1 MKLQIEKID
10 QHAFVNF
17 INRLK
22 LIDSFIYFKIKDNQV
37 ISTVYL
43 PQRDAVK
50 HHSVP
55 FESIF
60 QTNEVPQLDK
70 ELKIAFFDA
79 NRIIDAFKQFEADS
93 IRCDIEFIENEQDLV
108 ASTFRIYND
117 ELEITLAC
125 SEPSLGFKDL
135 TSDQINAIFA
145 KDDND
150 GFQFPIDNHG
160 INRLKSLFNLEK
172 DETFDIKSNGN
183 GVQVKG
189 KTFNVVI
196 SQNATGDG
204 NATLYKK
211 YLSLLDKEEYNV
223 HVSNNKVLFDSTESE
238 TLLTIST
245 CQTA

>member
-1 MKLQIEKID
+1 MKLQIDRID
-10 QHAFVNF
+10 QHSFINF

-37 ISTVYL
+37 ISTAYL

-55 FESIF
+55 FETIF
-60 QTNEVPQLDK
+60 QTNNVPSLDK

-79 NRIIDAFKQFEADS
+79 NRIIDAFKQFEHDS

-135 TSDQINAIFA
+135 TSDQISAIFA
-145 KDDND
+145 KDSNS
-150 GFQFPIDNHG
+150 FQFGIDNHT
-160 INRLKSLFNLEK
+160 INKLKSLFNLEK
-172 DETFDIKSNGN
+172 DETFDIKSNGK
-183 GVQVKG
+183 GVNVKG
-189 KTFNVVI
+189 KTFNVVV
-196 SQNATGDG
+196 SQSANGDG

-211 YLSLLDKEEYNV
+211 YLTLLDKEEYDV
-223 HVSNNKVLFDSTESE
+223 HVSSNKVVFDSNDSD

>member
-1 MKLQIEKID
+1 MKLQIDRID
-10 QHAFVNF
+10 QHSFTTF
-17 INRLK
+17 INKLK
-22 LIDSFIYFKIKDNQV
+22 VIDSFIYFKIKDGQV

-60 QTNEVPQLDK
+60 QTAEVPSFEK
-70 ELKIAFFDA
+70 ELKVAFFDA
-79 NRIIDAFKQFEADS
+79 NRIIEAFKQFEHDAV
-93 IRCDIEFIENEQDLV
+93 RCEIEFIENEQDLV
-108 ASTFRIYND
+108 ASTFRIYTD

-135 TSDQINAIFA
+135 TTDQINAIFTRA
-145 KDDND
+145 ESE
-150 GFQFPIDNHG
+150 FEFPIDNHT

-172 DETFDIKSNGN
+172 DETFDIKSNGR
-183 GVQVKG
+183 GVEVKG
-189 KTFNVVI
+189 KTFNVVV
-196 SQNATGDG
+196 SQSATGDG

-223 HVSNNKVLFDSTESE
+223 HVSSNKVVFDSTESE

>member
-1 MKLQIEKID
+1 MKLEIAKID
-10 QHAFVNF
+10 QHAFINF

-60 QTNEVPQLDK
+60 QTNEVPNLDK
-70 ELKIAFFDA
+70 ELKVAFFDA
-79 NRIIDAFKQFEADS
+79 NRIIDAFKQFEHDS
-93 IRCDIEFIENEQDLV
+93 IRCEIEFIENDQDLV

-135 TSDQINAIFA
+135 TSDQVDAIFT
-145 KDDND
+145 KGND
-150 GFQFPIDNHG
+150 AFEFAIDNHA

-183 GVQVKG
+183 GVSVKG
-189 KTFNVVI
+189 KT
-196 SQNATGDG
+196 
-204 NATLYKK
+204 
-211 YLSLLDKEEYNV
+211 LSSFLEL
-223 HVSNNKVLFDSTESE
+223 HL
-238 TLLTIST
+238 
-245 CQTA
+245 

>member
-1 MKLQIEKID
+1 MKLEIAKID
-10 QHAFVNF
+10 QHAFISF

-43 PQRDAVK
+43 PQKDAVK

-55 FESIF
+55 VDTIF
-60 QTNEVPQLDK
+60 GGGISLENSK
-70 ELKIAFFDA
+70 ELKVAFFDA
-79 NRIIDAFKQFEADS
+79 SRIIDAFKQFEHDA
-93 IRCDIEFIENEQDLV
+93 IRCEIEFIENEQDFV
-108 ASTFRIYND
+108 ASTFKIFND
-117 ELEITLAC
+117 ELEITLSC

-135 TSDQINAIFA
+135 TTDQINAIFA
-145 KDDND
+145 KDS
-150 GFQFPIDNHG
+150 GSFQFPIDNHA
-160 INRLKSLFNLEK
+160 INRLKILFNLEK

-183 GVQVKG
+183 GVSVKG

-196 SQNATGDG
+196 SQSTTGDG

-211 YLSLLDKEEYNV
+211 YLALLDKEEYNV
-223 HVSNNKVLFDSTESE
+223 HVSQNKVIFDSTESE

>member
-1 MKLQIEKID
+1 MKLQIDRID
-10 QHAFVNF
+10 QHSFTSF

-22 LIDSFIYFKIKDNQV
+22 LIDSFIYFKIKDGQV

-60 QTNEVPQLDK
+60 QTNEVPQLEK
-70 ELKIAFFDA
+70 ELKVAFFDA
-79 NRIIDAFKQFEADS
+79 GRIIEAFKQFEHDV
-93 IRCDIEFIENEQDLV
+93 IKCDIEFIENEQDLV
-108 ASTFRIYND
+108 AYTFRIYND

-135 TSDQINAIFA
+135 TTEQINAIFA
-145 KDDND
+145 KEE
-150 GFQFPIDNHG
+150 GSFQFPIDNHT
-160 INRLKSLFNLEK
+160 INKLKSLFNLEK
-172 DETFDIKSNGN
+172 DETFDIKSNGK
-183 GVQVKG
+183 GVEVKG
-189 KTFNVVI
+189 KTFNVVV
-196 SQNATGDG
+196 SQSAEGDG

-211 YLSLLDKEEYNV
+211 YLGLLDKEEYTA
-223 HVSNNKVLFDSTESE
+223 HVSSNKVVFDSNDSE

>member
-1 MKLQIEKID
+1 MKLQIDRID
-10 QHAFVNF
+10 QHAFISFVNK
-17 INRLK
+17 LK
-22 LIDSFIYFKIKDNQV
+22 LIDSFIYFKIKDNNV

-50 HHSVP
+50 HHAVP
-55 FESIF
+55 FGSIF
-60 QTNEVPQLDK
+60 QTQEVPTLEK
-70 ELKIAFFDA
+70 ELKVAFFDA
-79 NRIIDAFKQFEADS
+79 GRIVDAFKQFEHDA
-93 IRCDIEFIENEQDLV
+93 IRCEIEFIENEQDLV
-108 ASTFRIYND
+108 ASAFRIYND
-117 ELEITLAC
+117 ELEITLSC

-135 TSDQINAIFA
+135 TTDQVDAIFSKEQSA
-145 KDDND
+145 
-150 GFQFPIDNHG
+150 FQFSMENTTV
-160 INRLKSLFNLEK
+160 NRLKSLFNLEK

-183 GVQVKG
+183 GVNVKG

-196 SQNATGDG
+196 SQSATGDG

-223 HVSNNKVLFDSTESE
+223 HVSPNKVVFDSTESE

>member
-1 MKLQIEKID
+1 MKLQIDRID
-10 QHAFVNF
+10 QHSFTSF

-22 LIDSFIYFKIKDNQV
+22 LIDSFIYFKIKNGQV

-60 QTNEVPQLDK
+60 QTNEVPQLEK
-70 ELKIAFFDA
+70 ELKVAFFDA
-79 NRIIDAFKQFEADS
+79 GRIIEAFKQFEHDA

-135 TSDQINAIFA
+135 TTEQINAIFA
-145 KDDND
+145 KEE
-150 GFQFPIDNHG
+150 GSFQFPIDNHT
-160 INRLKSLFNLEK
+160 INKLKSLFNLEK
-172 DETFDIKSNGN
+172 DETFDIKSNGK
-183 GVQVKG
+183 GVEVKG
-189 KTFNVVI
+189 KTFNVVV
-196 SQNATGDG
+196 SQSAEGDG

-211 YLSLLDKEEYNV
+211 YLGLLDKEEYTA
-223 HVSNNKVLFDSTESE
+223 HVSSNKVVFDSNDSE

>member
-1 MKLQIEKID
+1 MKLQIDRID
-10 QHAFVNF
+10 QHAFINFVNK
-17 INRLK
+17 LK
-22 LIDSFIYFKIKDNQV
+22 LIDSFIYFKIKDNNV

-55 FESIF
+55 FGSIF
-60 QTNEVPQLDK
+60 QTQEVPNLDK

-79 NRIIDAFKQFEADS
+79 GRIVDAFKQFEADA
-93 IRCDIEFIENEQDLV
+93 IRCEIEFIENEQDLV
-108 ASTFRIYND
+108 ASAFRIYND
-117 ELEITLAC
+117 ELEITLSC

-135 TSDQINAIFA
+135 TSDQVDAIFSKEQSA
-145 KDDND
+145 
-150 GFQFPIDNHG
+150 FQFPIDNHS

-183 GVQVKG
+183 GVEVKG

-196 SQNATGDG
+196 SQSADGDG

-211 YLSLLDKEEYNV
+211 YLSLLDKEEYKV
-223 HVSNNKVLFDSTESE
+223 HVSSNKVVFDSNESE

>member
-1 MKLQIEKID
+1 MKLEIAKID
-10 QHAFVNF
+10 QHAFISF

-43 PQRDAVK
+43 PQKDAVK
-50 HHSVP
+50 HHAVDVN
-55 FESIF
+55 EIF
-60 QTNEVPQLDK
+60 GGEVTLPEGK

-79 NRIIDAFKQFEADS
+79 SRIIDAFKQFEHDS
-93 IRCDIEFIENEQDLV
+93 IRCEIEFIENEQDYV
-108 ASTFRIYND
+108 ASTFKIFND
-117 ELEITLAC
+117 ELEITLSC

-135 TSDQINAIFA
+135 TKDQISAIFA
-145 KDDND
+145 KDA
-150 GFQFPIDNHG
+150 GSFQFPIDNHG
-160 INRLKSLFNLEK
+160 INRLQSLFNLEK
-172 DETFDIKSNGN
+172 EETFDIKSNGK

-196 SQNATGDG
+196 SHTATGDG

-211 YLSLLDKEEYNV
+211 YLALLDKEEYNV
-223 HVSNNKVLFDSTESE
+223 HVSNSKVIFDSTESE

>member
-1 MKLQIEKID
+1 MKLQIDRID
-10 QHAFVNF
+10 QHAFINFVNK
-17 INRLK
+17 LK
-22 LIDSFIYFKIKDNQV
+22 LIDSFIYFKIKDNNV

-55 FESIF
+55 FGSIF
-60 QTNEVPQLDK
+60 QTQEVPSLDK

-79 NRIIDAFKQFEADS
+79 GRIVDAFKQFEADA
-93 IRCDIEFIENEQDLV
+93 IRCEIEFIENEQDLV
-108 ASTFRIYND
+108 ASAFRIYND
-117 ELEITLAC
+117 ELEITLSC

-135 TSDQINAIFA
+135 TSDQVDAIFSKEQSA
-145 KDDND
+145 
-150 GFQFPIDNHG
+150 FQFPIDNHS

-183 GVQVKG
+183 GVEVKG

-196 SQNATGDG
+196 SQSADGDG

-223 HVSNNKVLFDSTESE
+223 HVSPNKVVFDSTESD

>member
-1 MKLQIEKID
+1 MKLEIDRID
-10 QHAFVNF
+10 QHAFTSFV
-17 INRLK
+17 NRLK
-22 LIDSFIYFKIKDNQV
+22 LIDSFIYFKIKEGEV

-60 QTNEVPQLDK
+60 QTNAVPQLDK
-70 ELKIAFFDA
+70 ELKVAFFDA
-79 NRIIDAFKQFEADS
+79 GRIIEAFKQFEHDA
-93 IRCDIEFIENEQDLV
+93 IRCEIEFIENEQDLV

-135 TSDQINAIFA
+135 TTDQIGAIFA
-145 KDDND
+145 KDENA
-150 GFQFPIDNHG
+150 FQFPIDNHT

-183 GVQVKG
+183 GVEVKG
-189 KTFNVVI
+189 KTFNVVV
-196 SQNATGDG
+196 SQSATGDG

-223 HVSNNKVLFDSTESE
+223 HVSPNKVVFDSTESS